1 MRDIKRIAILLDKL
15 KELWLLYPDLRFVQL
30 IGVITNDS
38 EIHMDLFFIE
48 ENKWVELIQ
57 FSIDKAKKV

>member
-30 IGVITNDS
+30 IGIITNDS
-38 EIHMDLFFIE
+38 EIHRDLFFIE
-48 ENKWVELIQ
+48 ENEWLKLIQ